1 MTKNGTGTLTLS
13 GANTYTGTT
22 TINAGT
28 LRYGVNN
35 AIASGAVVVNNGGTY
50 DLNNFSDTIGALTV
64 NSGAT
69 GGTVTTGT
77 GTLTLGGNVTSTGGA
92 ANATISG
99 NLALGGNRTFTTTNA
114 ADGLTVSAVIS
125 GANTLTKAGAG
136 TLTLSGANT
145 YTGTTTI
152 SAGTLVA
159 ASNTALGN
167 TAAGTTVASGA
178 TLALPGGITV
188 GAETLSLNGSGVGTN
203 GALRNLSGNN
213 AWGGTVTLA
222 GTTEIQSDAGTLT
235 LGAANSVTG
244 TNRALTIDG
253 AGNTAINGTITT
265 GTGTLTKNG
274 TGTLTLSGANTY
286 TGTTTINAGTLV
298 AANNTAL
305 GTVAGGTTVANGAT
319 LALQGGI
326 TVGAEALNISGTGV
340 SGDGALRNLGG
351 NNTLGGT
358 VTLAG
363 DAEIQSDAGILTL
376 NAANS
381 VTGATRG
388 LTIDGAGNTT
398 INGTITTTSGTL
410 TKNGAGTLTL
420 SGANTYTGITT
431 VNAGTLAVTA
441 NNALGT
447 TAAGTTVASGAT
459 LDFRN
464 VAYAT
469 TEAVTLNG
477 GTLATSIGTSSF
489 AGPVTLGAN
498 SNVDVGGTQFDPIGR
513 DRWRRI
519 RHRQAGQRHARPV
532 GCQHLHRH
540 DDDQRRDAHGIGRQR
555 DCRYLGG
562 DLGRR
567 GGGDAQSREQRNDRQ
582 PVRRR
587 RCRWQR
593 HAGEQHANGQP
604 DRGHDLRREHQ
615 RFRWADQDGYRHADP
630 GRRQ

>member
-1 MTKNGTGTLTLS
+1 MLTFNATGATIQSGGVSGTGGVTKNGTGTLTLS

-125 GANTLTKAGAG
+125 GVNTLTKAGAG

-159 ASNTALGN
+159 ASNTALGT
-167 TAAGTTVASGA
+167 TAAGTAVASGA

-244 TNRALTIDG
+244 TNRALMIDG

-265 GTGTLTKNG
+265 GTGSLTKNG

-286 TGTTTINAGTLV
+286 TGTTTINAGTLRYGV
-298 AANNTAL
+298 NNAIAS
-305 GTVAGGTTVANGAT
+305 GAVVVYIGGTYDLNNFSDTIGALTVNSGAT
-319 LALQGGI
+319 
-326 TVGAEALNISGTGV
+326 
-340 SGDGALRNLGG
+340 
-351 NNTLGGT
+351 GGT
-358 VTLAG
+358 VT
-363 DAEIQSDAGILTL
+363 
-376 NAANS
+376 
-381 VTGATRG
+381 TGT
-388 LTIDGAGNTT
+388 
-398 INGTITTTSGTL
+398 
-410 TKNGAGTLTL
+410 GTLTL
-420 SGANTYTGITT
+420 GGNVASTGGAANATISGNLALGAAARTFTTTNAADGLTVSAVVSGAVG
-431 VNAGTLAVTA
+431 LDQD
-441 NNALGT
+441 
-447 TAAGTTVASGAT
+447 GA
-459 LDFRN
+459 
-464 VAYAT
+464 
-469 TEAVTLNG
+469 
-477 GTLATSIGTSSF
+477 
-489 AGPVTLGAN
+489 
-498 SNVDVGGTQFDPIGR
+498 
-513 DRWRRI
+513 
-519 RHRQAGQRHARPV
+519 RHADAVWR
-532 GCQHLHRH
+532 QHLHRH
-540 DDDQRRDAHGIGRQR
+540 DDDQRRYAGGCQQYRTGYHG
-555 DCRYLGG
+555 
-562 DLGRR
+562 
-567 GGGDAQSREQRNDRQ
+567 
-582 PVRRR
+582 
-587 RCRWQR
+587 
-593 HAGEQHANGQP
+593 
-604 DRGHDLRREHQ
+604 RGHGRLEWCDFGASGGNHRWGRNPESEWNRCWHQ
-615 RFRWADQDGYRHADP
+615 RRIAQP
-630 GRRQ
+630 